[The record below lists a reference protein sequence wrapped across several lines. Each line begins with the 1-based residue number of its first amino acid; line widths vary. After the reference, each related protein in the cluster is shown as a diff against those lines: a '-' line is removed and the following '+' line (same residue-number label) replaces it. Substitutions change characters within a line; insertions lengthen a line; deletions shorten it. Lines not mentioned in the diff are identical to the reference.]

1 MQTALVR
8 WRLFTVFFIEWSGT
22 RKEDDFDAFSFNLG
36 VIIMPVRFVPPIVLS
51 MDASIADALTSM
63 KVQ

>member
-1 MQTALVR
+1 V
-8 WRLFTVFFIEWSGT
+8 FIEWSGT
-22 RKEDDFDAFSFNLG
+22 RKKDDFDAFSFNLG
-36 VIIMPVRFVPPIVLS
+36 VIIMPVRFVPPIVLG